1 MRHSSPLRILI
12 TVTGMLT
19 ITVGEAASQVGDTV
33 ILRSGHPVIGEVKSL
48 QRGAL
53 RFDTREMDVVSIDW
67 DDVALLTSGQFFEVR
82 TRDGRRIFGSIQPV
96 DTAVLV
102 VVGGTRSDTLPFPQ
116 VIEIGP
122 IERGFLARTNGFF
135 DIGTNLARANRLK
148 SLLLKA
154 RFAYRGPRWG
164 LESNGEWYWQQQQS
178 VGSAGDTSTQSTK
191 RATLSL
197 GVNRFLGARWAVNGS
212 GQAEQNQELSLDVRF
227 LGALG
232 ATYSIVRTQGLEFSI
247 GAGGTINDE
256 RFTGEP
262 RSTTG
267 EILGTVGF
275 DAFDVGSVDVYTN
288 ITTYIN
294 PASGGRFRMDI
305 DGRVA
310 WEVFSDFTVGLNVTE
325 RLDSRPAGGDAA
337 KRDYQYSVSLGWS
350 WS

>member
-1 MRHSSPLRILI
+1 MPQKLARLVVALIVASPMRPARA
-12 TVTGMLT
+12 TAQVT
-19 ITVGEAASQVGDTV
+19 DTV

-48 QRGAL
+48 SRGSL

-67 DDVALLTSGQFFEVR
+67 DDVALLTSGHFFEIR

-102 VVGGTRSDTLPFPQ
+102 VVGATRSDTLPFPQ
-116 VIEIGP
+116 VVEIGP

-178 VGSAGDTSTQSTK
+178 VGSAGDTSTQSTN
-191 RATLSL
+191 RATVSL
-197 GVNRFLGARWAVNGS
+197 GVNRFLTARWAINGS
-212 GQAEQNQELSLDVRF
+212 GQAEQNQELSLDLRL
-227 LGALG
+227 LGTLA
-232 ATYSIVRTQGLEFSI
+232 ATYSIVRTQGLEFYV
-247 GAGGTINDE
+247 GAGGTVNDE

-267 EILGTVGF
+267 EILSTVGF
-275 DAFDVGSVDVYTN
+275 DAFDVGSVDVYTSV
-288 ITTYIN
+288 TTYIN
-294 PASGGRFRMDI
+294 PADGGRFRADI
-305 DGRVA
+305 DGRIA
-310 WEVFSDFTVGLNVTE
+310 WEIFSDFTVGLNITE
-325 RLDSRPAGGDAA
+325 RLDSRPAGADAA
-337 KRDYQYSVSLGWS
+337 KRDYQYAVSLGWS